1 MKHWTLTTE
10 KVVNDWV
17 SSTVSIHKPVGKR
30 EPSIDS
36 LSVFGMC
43 EHPKHSVAEKQKQN
57 QEGSLNN

>member
-36 LSVFGMC
+36 FSVFGVC
-43 EHPKHSVAEKQKQN
+43 EHPKHSVGRETETKSRGIFK
-57 QEGSLNN
+57 